1 MTPLSQ
7 TRAPRRWQRYV
18 AAASGVALLVGIA
31 AVEGGP
37 FNVNA
42 SSHREAPLIAG
53 DPRADNTDVYAFVS
67 PDAPDTVTLISN
79 WIPFEEPN
87 GGPNFYTWADDTRY
101 TIKIDNDGDALAD
114 LTYVW
119 VFDTVIRNGSGQFLY
134 NTGPVT
140 SLTDPDLNIY
150 QTYDLTL
157 EVEGVPVAIPLLGN
171 GDGVTTAGDPI
182 SAPSHV
188 GPASMPDYKT
198 LRDQA
203 IYPLVAPG
211 VGKTYA
217 GQADDPFFVDL
228 RVFDLLYGGNASE
241 VGQDTLAGYNVNS
254 VALQV
259 PKAALAIA
267 GNATANPVVGIWS
280 TTERR
285 SALVGDAPGT
295 PDANFVQVSRLGNP
309 LINEVI
315 IPLNLKDAFN
325 SISPNVDATIPAVV
339 DKVLDPILPK
349 LIESI
354 YGVPAPA
361 TPRNDLFEIFLQ
373 GISKANAGPTGN
385 PATLLPVDLNS
396 QDLNAGAAASRGVA
410 PFQPS
415 EMLRLNMA
423 VPPSANPNNYGV
435 IAGDIAG
442 FPNGRRLA
450 DDVVDIAIQVVEGA
464 AITGQ
469 LNPGLATLDSVDRND
484 KTFGTTFPY
493 LALPHSSSVN
503 LGVDRSP
510 RAPEYI
516 SVNPERILD
525 TRLGPKPAAGSTT
538 TLQVTG
544 VGSTLVPGDAKTV
557 YLNITTDTTTGENG
571 FVTVYPCDA
580 PRPLASNFNPTEGNP
595 ATVLVAAKLSA
606 TGTVCLYTNIATHL
620 IADIQGYH
628 PSTAQFVPTQPIRLL
643 ETRQGAQIG
652 YTGAKPAA
660 GRIIPVK
667 VTGKGSPAVAADA
680 ESVVLSVTATD
691 SAAAGWVTVYPC
703 GVTRP
708 SNSSNVNFVPG
719 LTRANL
725 VQAKIGADGTVC
737 VYVESSTEVIVD
749 LAGWFPGNSDFVPAV
764 PERVLDTRAA
774 TAVSY
779 SGLKPTAGQ
788 TIELKVTGFGNTQIP
803 AGAGT
808 VALNLTSTNSIPEQ
822 GYATVYPC
830 GSPRPTASNLNYSA
844 FDTANAVMAK
854 IGEGGRVCIYTFSST
869 DLVVDINGYFVD
881 TVLG

>member
-1 MTPLSQ
+1 MNRTFPSG
-7 TRAPRRWQRYV
+7 TPRRWRRYL
-18 AAASGVALLVGIA
+18 AAASGVALVGGIV

-37 FNVNA
+37 INVRA

-87 GGPNFYTWADDTRY
+87 GGPNFYMWDDTARY

-119 VFDTVIRNGSGQFLY
+119 TFDTVIRDGAEQFLY

-140 SLTDPDLNIY
+140 SLDDPDLNIY
-150 QTYDLTL
+150 QTYDLNL
-157 EVEGVPVAIPLLGN
+157 EVEGGATIPLLN
-171 GDGVTTAGDPI
+171 DAI

-188 GPASMPDYKT
+188 GPASMPDYET

-203 IYPLVAPG
+203 VYPLLAPG
-211 VGKTYA
+211 VGQTYA
-217 GQADDPFFVDL
+217 GQADDPFFLDL
-228 RVFDLLYGGNASE
+228 RVFDLLYGGDASE

-267 GNATANPVVGIWS
+267 GDATNNPVVGIWS
-280 TTERR
+280 TTEKG
-285 SALVGDAPGT
+285 AT
-295 PDANFVQVSRLGNP
+295 QVSRLGNP

-315 IPLNLKDAFN
+315 VPLSLKDAFN
-325 SISPNVDATIPAVV
+325 SISPEQDATAAGGAVV

-373 GISKANAGPTGN
+373 GISEENAGATGD
-385 PATLLPVDLNS
+385 PATVLPVDLNS
-396 QDLNAGAAASRGVA
+396 LGLNALSAD

-415 EMLRLNMA
+415 EMLRLNMS
-423 VPPSANPNNYGV
+423 VPPSASPNNYGV

-442 FPNGRRLA
+442 FPNGRRLE

-469 LNPGLATLDSVDRND
+469 LNPALATLDSVDRND
-484 KTFGTTFPY
+484 RDFGTTFPY
-493 LALPHSSSVN
+493 LALPHSDSVN
-503 LGVDRSP
+503 LGVERSP
-510 RAPEYI
+510 RSPEYI

-525 TRLGPKPAAGSTT
+525 TRNGAKPAAGSTT

-544 VGSTLVPGDAKTV
+544 VGNTLVPGDAKAV
-557 YLNITTDTTTGENG
+557 YLNVTADRTNGVNG

-580 PRPLASNFNPTEGNP
+580 PRPVASNFNPTTINP
-595 ATVLVAAKLSA
+595 TTTLVAAKLSA
-606 TGTVCLYTNIATHL
+606 TGTVCLYTNIETDL

-628 PSTAQFVPTQPIRLL
+628 PSTAQYVPTQPVRLL
-643 ETRQGAQIG
+643 DTRSGSRVG
-652 YTGAKPAA
+652 YTGTKPVV
-660 GRIIPVK
+660 GQNIPVK
-667 VTGKGSPAVAADA
+667 VTGMGTPAVDPTA
-680 ESVVLSVTATD
+680 ESVVLVVTAGD
-691 SAAAGWVTVYPC
+691 STEDGWVTAYPC
-703 GVTRP
+703 GESP
-708 SNSSNVNFVPG
+708 GNSSTVNFGPG
-719 LTRANL
+719 LVRANL
-725 VQAKIGADGTVC
+725 VHVKVGANGSVC
-737 VYVESSTEVIVD
+737 MNVSESSVEVIVD
-749 LAGWFPGNSDFVPAV
+749 LAGWFPADSAFVPSA
-764 PERVLDTRAA
+764 PERVLDTRP
-774 TAVSY
+774 TSRVQY
-779 SGLKPTAGQ
+779 SGLKPIAGQ
-788 TIELKVTGFGNTQIP
+788 TIELKVTGFGTTQIP
-803 AGAGT
+803 ADAGT
-808 VALNLTSTNSIPEQ
+808 VALNLTSTDNTP
-822 GYATVYPC
+822 GFATVYPC
-830 GSPRPTASNLNYSA
+830 GSPRPNASNLNYA
-844 FDTANAVMAK
+844 KPYVANAVMAK
-854 IGEGGRVCIYTFSST
+854 IGEGGRVCIWT
-869 DLVVDINGYFVD
+869 DTETHLVADISGYFMD

>member
-1 MTPLSQ
+1 MNRMSTSG
-7 TRAPRRWQRYV
+7 APRRWRRYV
-18 AAASGVALLVGIA
+18 AAASGVALLGGLA
-31 AVEGGP
+31 AVQGGP
-37 FNVNA
+37 INVGA

-79 WIPFEEPN
+79 WIPFSEPN

-119 VFDTVIRNGSGQFLY
+119 VFDTVIRDGDNQFLY

-157 EVEGVPVAIPLLGN
+157 EREGLPTLTLLGN
-171 GDGVTTAGDPI
+171 GDGVTSPGDPL

-188 GPASMPDYKT
+188 GPASMPDYKA

-203 IYPLVAPG
+203 VRPLAG
-211 VGKTYA
+211 GGQAYA
-217 GQADDPFFVDL
+217 GQADDPFFLDL
-228 RVFDLLYGGNASE
+228 RVFDLLYGGNASK

-259 PKAALAIA
+259 PKAALAIG
-267 GNATANPVVGIWS
+267 GNAATNPVVGIWS

-285 SALVGDAPGT
+285 SAQVGDAPGT

-309 LINEVI
+309 LINELI

-325 SISPNVDATIPAVV
+325 SIGPDQDAGIPAVV
-339 DKVLDPILPK
+339 AKVNDPILPK
-349 LIESI
+349 LIQSI

-373 GISKANAGPTGN
+373 GVSKANAGTAGN

-396 QDLNAGAAASRGVA
+396 QELNADDQTARGAGVN
-410 PFQPS
+410 FRPS
-415 EMLRLNMA
+415 EMLRLNMGVA
-423 VPPSANPNNYGV
+423 PAANPNNYGV

-469 LNPGLATLDSVDRND
+469 LNPALATLDSVDRND
-484 KTFGTTFPY
+484 KAFGTTFPY
-493 LALPHSSSVN
+493 LALPHSDGVN
-503 LGVDRSP
+503 VGVDRSP
-510 RAPEYI
+510 RSPEYI

-525 TRLGPKPAAGSTT
+525 TRSGTKPAAGSTT

-544 VGSTLVPGDAKTV
+544 VGSTLVPGDASTV
-557 YLNITTDTTTGENG
+557 YLNMTTDRTAGTSG

-580 PRPLASNFNPTEGNP
+580 PRPLASNFNPTDGNP
-595 ATVLVAAKLSA
+595 TTVLVAAKLSA
-606 TGTVCLYTNIATHL
+606 TGTVCIYTNVATDL
-620 IADIQGYH
+620 IADVQGYH
-628 PSTAQFVPTQPIRLL
+628 PSTAQFVPTQPVRLL
-643 ETRQGAQIG
+643 ETRQGVQIG

-660 GRIIPVK
+660 GQVIPVK
-667 VTGKGSPAVAADA
+667 VTGMGSPAVAANA

-691 SAAAGWVTVYPC
+691 TAAAGWVTVYPC
-703 GVTRP
+703 GVARP
-708 SNSSNVNFVPG
+708 ANSSNVNLVPG

-737 VYVESSTEVIVD
+737 LYVESSTEVIVD
-749 LAGWFPGNSDFVPAV
+749 LAGSFLANSDFVPAV
-764 PERVLDTRAA
+764 PERVLDTRPASA
-774 TAVSY
+774 ISY

-788 TIELKVTGFGNTQIP
+788 TIELKVTGFGATQIP
-803 AGAGT
+803 ADAGT
-808 VALNLTSTNSIPEQ
+808 VALNLTSTDSTVP
-822 GYATVYPC
+822 GFATVYPC
-830 GSPRPTASNLNYSA
+830 GSPRPNASNLNFSA

-854 IGEGGRVCIYTFSST
+854 IGEGGRVCIYTASPT
-869 DLVVDINGYFVD
+869 HLVADINGYFVD

>member
-1 MTPLSQ
+1 MTMIHPR
-7 TRAPRRWQRYV
+7 TPRRWRRYV
-18 AAASGVALLVGIA
+18 AAASGVALIGGLA

-37 FNVNA
+37 LNVGA

-67 PDAPDTVTLISN
+67 PDAPDTVSLISN

-87 GGPNFYTWADDTRY
+87 GGPNFYNWADDTRY
-101 TIKIDNDGDALAD
+101 VIHIDNDGDALPD
-114 LTYVW
+114 LSYVW
-119 VFDTVIRNGSGQFLY
+119 VFDTVTRDGDDQFLY

-140 SLTDPDLNIY
+140 SLDDPDLNIY

-157 EVEGVPVAIPLLGN
+157 EVDGVSPGIPLLGN
-171 GDGVTTAGDPI
+171 GDGVTSPGDPI

-188 GPASMPDYKT
+188 GPASMPDYET

-203 IYPLVAPG
+203 VYPLVAPG
-211 VGKTYA
+211 VGQTYA
-217 GQADDPFFVDL
+217 GQADDPFFLDL
-228 RVFDLLYGGNASE
+228 RVFDLLYGGDASE

-267 GNATANPVVGIWS
+267 GDATNNPVVGIWS

-285 SALVGDAPGT
+285 SAVVDDGAV
-295 PDANFVQVSRLGNP
+295 PDTDFVQVSRLGNP

-325 SISPNVDATIPAVV
+325 SISPELDATIPAVV

-354 YGVPAPA
+354 YSVPAPA

-373 GISKANAGPTGN
+373 GISVANAGPTGD

-396 QDLNAGAAASRGVA
+396 QELNAGAAA
-410 PFQPS
+410 FQPS
-415 EMLRLNMA
+415 EMLRLNMS
-423 VPPSANPNNYGV
+423 VPPTASPNNYGV

-442 FPNGRRLA
+442 FPNGRRLE

-484 KTFGTTFPY
+484 KEFGATFPY
-493 LALPHSSSVN
+493 LALPHSDSVN

-510 RAPEYI
+510 RSPEYI
-516 SVNPERILD
+516 GVNPERILD
-525 TRLGPKPAAGSTT
+525 TRSGTKPAAGSTT

-544 VGSTLVPGDAKTV
+544 AGNTLVPGDAKAV
-557 YLNITTDTTTGENG
+557 YLNITTDTTTGVNG
-571 FVTVYPCDA
+571 FVTAYPCDA
-580 PRPLASNFNPTEGNP
+580 PRPLASNFNPTQGNP

-620 IADIQGYH
+620 IADVQGYH
-628 PSTAQFVPTQPIRLL
+628 PSTAKYVPTQPVRLL

-652 YTGAKPAA
+652 YSGAKPAA
-660 GRIIPVK
+660 GAIIPVK
-667 VTGKGSPAVAADA
+667 VTGTGSPAVSADA
-680 ESVVLSVTATD
+680 KSVVISVTATD
-691 SAAAGWVTVYPC
+691 SAAAGWVTVFPC
-703 GVTRP
+703 GEPVP
-708 SNSSNVNFVPG
+708 NASNVNFVPG

-725 VQAKIGADGTVC
+725 VTAKIGTNGSVC
-737 VYVESSTEVIVD
+737 LFVQASTEVLVD
-749 LAGWFPGNSDFVPAV
+749 LAGFVPPTSTFIPTS
-764 PERVLDTRAA
+764 PERVLDTRP
-774 TAVSY
+774 TSPISY

-788 TIELKVTGFGNTQIP
+788 TIELKVTGFGKTDIP
-803 AGAGT
+803 EDAGT
-808 VALNLTSTNSIPEQ
+808 VALNLTSTASDGQ

-830 GSPRPTASNLNYSA
+830 GSPRPNASNLNYSSS
-844 FDTANAVMAK
+844 DTANMVMAK
-854 IGEGGRVCIYTFSST
+854 IGSGGRVCIYTFSST
-869 DLVVDINGYFVD
+869 YLVADINGYFAD

>member
-1 MTPLSQ
+1 MNPMTTSG
-7 TRAPRRWQRYV
+7 APRRWRRYV
-18 AAASGVALLVGIA
+18 AAVSGVALLGGIA
-31 AVEGGP
+31 AVQGGP
-37 FNVNA
+37 LNVGA
-42 SSHREAPLIAG
+42 SSHGEAPLISG
-53 DPRADNTDVYAFVS
+53 DPRSDNTDVYAFVS
-67 PDAPDTVTLISN
+67 PDAPETVTLISN

-119 VFDTVIRNGSGQFLY
+119 VFDTVIRDGDNQFLY

-150 QTYDLTL
+150 QTYDLT
-157 EVEGVPVAIPLLGN
+157 VEREGLPTLTLLGN
-171 GDGVTTAGDPI
+171 GDGVTSPGDPI

-203 IYPLVAPG
+203 VYPLPAAG
-211 VGKTYA
+211 GQTYA
-217 GQADDPFFVDL
+217 GQADDSFFLDL

-259 PKAALAIA
+259 PKAALAIN
-267 GNATANPVVGIWS
+267 GNATTNPVVGIWS
-280 TTERR
+280 TTEKG
-285 SALVGDAPGT
+285 AT
-295 PDANFVQVSRLGNP
+295 QVSRLGNP

-315 IPLNLKDAFN
+315 VPLNLKDAFN
-325 SISPNVDATIPAVV
+325 SINPDADATAAGGAVV
-339 DKVLDPILPK
+339 AKVLDPILPK

-354 YGVPAPA
+354 YKVPAPA

-396 QDLNAGAAASRGVA
+396 QELNADDQTARAPGVD
-410 PFQPS
+410 FQPS
-415 EMLRLNMA
+415 EMLRLNMS
-423 VPPSANPNNYGV
+423 VPPTASPNNYGV

-442 FPNGRRLA
+442 FPNGRRLK
-450 DDVVDIAIQVVEGA
+450 DDVLDIAIQVVEGA
-464 AITGQ
+464 AITGK
-469 LNPGLATLDSVDRND
+469 LIPGLATIDSVDQND
-484 KTFGTTFPY
+484 KEFGTTFPY

-510 RAPEYI
+510 RSPEYI
-516 SVNPERILD
+516 AVNPERILD
-525 TRLGPKPAAGSTT
+525 TRNGTKPAAGSTT
-538 TLQVTG
+538 TVQVAG
-544 VGSTLVPGDAKTV
+544 AGKTLVPSDAKTV
-557 YLNITTDTTTGENG
+557 YLNVTTDRTTGQNG

-580 PRPLASNFNPTEGNP
+580 PRPVASSFNPTEGNP

-606 TGTVCLYTNIATHL
+606 TGTVCLFTNIATDL

-628 PSTAQFVPTQPIRLL
+628 PSTAVFVPTQPVRLL
-643 ETRQGAQIG
+643 ETRQSIQVG

-667 VTGKGSPAVAADA
+667 VTGAGSPAVAADA

-708 SNSSNVNFVPG
+708 ANSSNVNFVPG

-725 VQAKIGADGTVC
+725 VQSKVGADGTVC

-749 LAGWFPGNSDFVPAV
+749 LAGFFPANSDFVPAV
-764 PERVLDTRAA
+764 PERVLDTRA
-774 TAVSY
+774 TSPVSY

-788 TIELKVTGFGNTQIP
+788 TIELRVTGFGTTQIP

-808 VALNLTSTNSIPEQ
+808 VALNLTSTGSEGQ
-822 GYATVYPC
+822 GFATVYPC
-830 GSPRPTASNLNYSA
+830 GSPRPNASNLNFSDT
-844 FDTANAVMAK
+844 DTANAVMAK
-854 IGEGGRVCIYTFSST
+854 IGEGGRVCIYTYSST
-869 DLVVDINGYFVD
+869 HLVADINGYFVD

>member
-1 MTPLSQ
+1 MNPLSQ
-7 TRAPRRWQRYV
+7 TRAPRRWRRYV
-18 AAASGVALLVGIA
+18 AAASGVALLGGIA
-31 AVEGGP
+31 AVQGGP
-37 FNVNA
+37 INIGA

-87 GGPNFYTWADDTRY
+87 GGPNFYMWADDTRY

-119 VFDTVIRNGSGQFLY
+119 AFDTVIRDGNEQFLY

-140 SLTDPDLNIY
+140 SLDDPDLNIY

-157 EVEGVPVAIPLLGN
+157 EVEGGATIPLLN
-171 GDGVTTAGDPI
+171 DAI

-188 GPASMPDYKT
+188 GEASMPNYGT

-203 IYPLVAPG
+203 VYPLLAPG
-211 VGKTYA
+211 VGKAYA
-217 GQADDPFFVDL
+217 GQADDPFFLDL
-228 RVFDLLYGGNASE
+228 RVFDLLYGGDASE

-267 GNATANPVVGIWS
+267 GDATNNPVVGIWS

-295 PDANFVQVSRLGNP
+295 PDADFVQVSRLGNP

-325 SISPNVDATIPAVV
+325 SISPDIDATIPAVV

-361 TPRNDLFEIFLQ
+361 SPRNDLFEIFLQ
-373 GISKANAGPTGN
+373 GISVANAGATGD

-396 QDLNAGAAASRGVA
+396 QELNAAAGT
-410 PFQPS
+410 FQPS
-415 EMLRLNMA
+415 EMLRLNMS
-423 VPPSANPNNYGV
+423 VPPSARPNSYGV

-484 KTFGTTFPY
+484 KAFGTTFPY
-493 LALPHSSSVN
+493 LALPHTDSVN
-503 LGVDRSP
+503 LGVGRSP
-510 RAPEYI
+510 RSPEYI

-525 TRLGPKPAAGSTT
+525 TRSGTKLAAGSTT

-544 VGSTLVPGDAKTV
+544 VGNTLVPGDASAV
-557 YLNITTDTTTGENG
+557 YLNMTTDRTTGPNG

-580 PRPLASNFNPTEGNP
+580 ARPTASNFNPSEANP
-595 ATVLVAAKLSA
+595 STVLVAAKLSA
-606 TGTVCLYTNIATHL
+606 TGTVCIYTNVATDL

-628 PSTAQFVPTQPIRLL
+628 PATAQFESTQPVRLL
-643 ETRQGAQIG
+643 DTRAGSRIG

-660 GRIIPVK
+660 GQIIPVK
-667 VTGKGSPAVAADA
+667 VTGMGSPAVAANA
-680 ESVVLSVTATD
+680 ESVVLSVTAGD
-691 SAAAGWVTVYPC
+691 SATEGWVTAFPC
-703 GVTRP
+703 GSNP
-708 SNSSNVNFVPG
+708 GNSSNVNFVPG
-719 LTRANL
+719 LVRANL
-725 VQAKIGADGTVC
+725 VQAKIGTNGSVC
-737 VYVESSTEVIVD
+737 LYVQSSTEVIVD
-749 LAGWFPGNSDFVPAV
+749 LAGWFPANSTFVPVAV
-764 PERVLDTRAA
+764 PERVLDTRP
-774 TAVSY
+774 TIAVNY

-788 TIELKVTGFGNTQIP
+788 TIELKVTGFGATQIP
-803 AGAGT
+803 GDAGT
-808 VALNLTSTNSIPEQ
+808 VALNLTATGSTP
-822 GYATVYPC
+822 GFATVYPC
-830 GSPRPTASNLNYSA
+830 GSPRPNASNLNYSA

-854 IGEGGRVCIYTFSST
+854 IGEGGRVCIWTDSST
-869 DLVVDINGYFVD
+869 HLVADINGYFVD